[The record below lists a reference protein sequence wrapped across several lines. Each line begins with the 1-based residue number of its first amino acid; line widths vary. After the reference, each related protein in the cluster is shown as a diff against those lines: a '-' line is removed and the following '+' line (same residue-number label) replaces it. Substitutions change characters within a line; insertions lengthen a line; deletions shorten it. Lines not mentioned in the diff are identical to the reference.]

1 MKGHLTLPNLR
12 PPLPAYLNRSSLSLC
27 FSPQVSSAIKLVQSD
42 LGHAVV
48 LPHKASSVQTA
59 TRCPRTANRDPFPA
73 STSNWQT
80 GHEYN
85 VCAAA
90 ITGNGSKHWQMD
102 STQLGVSPQ
111 WRFCRLLDI
120 QKLFIFKMKRWQF
133 VYFAALWFLNKAFGS
148 QTESV
153 PIWRMG
159 AVGGEDG
166 IYFSFL
172 TQGLFSCLSPRS
184 RSPFSTGLNLS
195 PGGCARVGAVLF
207 HRWHL
212 NDGWSHFAR
221 GIKTFTT
228 AYAVVGSWI

>member
-1 MKGHLTLPNLR
+1 
-12 PPLPAYLNRSSLSLC
+12 
-27 FSPQVSSAIKLVQSD
+27 
-42 LGHAVV
+42 
-48 LPHKASSVQTA
+48 
-59 TRCPRTANRDPFPA
+59 
-73 STSNWQT
+73 
-80 GHEYN
+80 
-85 VCAAA
+85 
-90 ITGNGSKHWQMD
+90 MD

-195 PGGCARVGAVLF
+195 PGGVLVLAQF
-207 HRWHL
+207 YSTDDISMMVDLILPEELKHL
-212 NDGWSHFAR
+212 QQLMLL
-221 GIKTFTT
+221 
-228 AYAVVGSWI
+228 